1 MSLQTL
7 IKSQY
12 KSTKKRYHVSYE
24 VSIVYDGE
32 KMVFPF
38 NTNYSASIFSNDILR
53 RFTRSTEPIE
63 VEKGRQIIQVLYK
76 LIRILKDVGL

>member
-7 IKSQY
+7 IKSQC
-12 KSTKKRYHVSYE
+12 KSTNKRLHVSYE

-32 KMVFPF
+32 KMIFQF

-53 RFTRSTEPIE
+53 RFTGSTEPIE
-63 VEKGRQIIQVLYK
+63 VEKGRKIIKALYR
-76 LIRILKDVGL
+76 LIRILKDCEL

>member
-38 NTNYSASIFSNDILR
+38 NTNYSASIFSNAVLK
-53 RFTRSTEPIE
+53 RFTRSTKPIE
-63 VEKGRQIIQVLYK
+63 IEKGRKIIKALYK
-76 LIRILKDVGL
+76 LIKILKDCES

>member
-7 IKSQY
+7 VKSQY

-32 KMVFPF
+32 KMIFPF
-38 NTNYSASIFSNDILR
+38 NTNYSASIFSNDVLR
-53 RFTRSTEPIE
+53 RFTGSEEPIE
-63 VEKGRQIIQVLYK
+63 VEKGRQIIKVLYK
-76 LIRILKDVGL
+76 LIRILRDCEL

>member
-7 IKSQY
+7 IKSQC

-24 VSIVYDGE
+24 VSIMYDGE
-32 KMVFPF
+32 KMIFPF
-38 NTNYSASIFSNDILR
+38 NTNYSASIFANDILR
-53 RFTRSTEPIE
+53 RFTRSAEPIE
-63 VEKGRQIIQVLYK
+63 VEDGRKIIKALYK

>member
-12 KSTKKRYHVSYE
+12 KSPKKRYHISYE
-24 VSIVYDGE
+24 VSIAYDGE
-32 KMVFPF
+32 KMMFPF
-38 NTNYSASIFSNDILR
+38 NTNYSASIFSNAVLK

-63 VEKGRQIIQVLYK
+63 VEKGRKIIKVLYK

>member
-7 IKSQY
+7 IKSQH
-12 KSTKKRYHVSYE
+12 KSPKKRYHVSYE

-32 KMVFPF
+32 KMTFPF
-38 NTNYSASIFSNDILR
+38 NTNYSASIFSNDVLR

-63 VEKGRQIIQVLYK
+63 VEKGRKIIKALYK